1 MCTAITYKTDD
12 FYFGRNL
19 DLEYRFE
26 EKVVITPR
34 NFKFNFNYAKPIKTH
49 FAMIGMATVVDN
61 YPLYYDAVNE
71 KGLCIAALSFP
82 QNANYNRPICDK
94 ENIAP
99 FEIIPFILSRCSS
112 VAQAKEVL
120 ANSSIV
126 DVNFDKKYKNTPLHF
141 IIADKTRAVVVEQTK
156 KGLEILP
163 NPVGVLTNNPP
174 FEMQL
179 EFLNNYLNL
188 TSSAPKNRF
197 AKTVSLKP
205 YSRGMGAI
213 GLPGDLSSFSRFVR
227 AAFVK
232 MNSLKFQD
240 EMQNLAQFFHIL
252 DSVCQQKGCV
262 KIGDE
267 YEFTLYSS
275 CCNVDKGIYY
285 YKTYNNSQINAVN
298 MFKENLDSKELLIF
312 KLQEKLKINNQN

>member
-1 MCTAITYKTDD
+1 MCTAITFKADD

-19 DLEYRFE
+19 DLEYRFQ
-26 EKVVITPR
+26 EKIVITPR
-34 NFKFNFNYAKPIKTH
+34 NFKLKFRFLKPLKTH
-49 FAMIGMATVVDN
+49 FAICGMATVVSEF
-61 YPLYYDAVNE
+61 PLYYDAFNE
-71 KGLCIAALSFP
+71 KGLCIAALNFP
-82 QNANYNRPICDK
+82 QNAFYNHPICDK

-99 FEIIPFILSRCSS
+99 FEIIPFILGSCSS
-112 VAQAKEVL
+112 VNQAKEVL
-120 ANSSIV
+120 SNSSIV
-126 DVNFDKKYKNTPLHF
+126 DVEFDKKFKNTPLHF
-141 IIADKTRAVVVEQTK
+141 IIADKVRSITVEQTK
-156 KGLEILP
+156 NGLEIFQ

-179 EFLNNYLNL
+179 FNLNNYLNL

-197 AKTVSLKP
+197 CKGVSLKP

-213 GLPGDLSSFSRFVR
+213 GLPGDLSSASRFVR
-227 AAFVK
+227 ATFVK
-232 MNSLKFQD
+232 MNSLKFD
-240 EMQNLAQFFHIL
+240 NELENVSQFFHVL

-262 KIGDE
+262 KVGDD

-275 CCNVDKGIYY
+275 CCNADKGVYY

-298 MFKENLDSKELLIF
+298 MFKENLDSKDLLIF